1 MRVGITEVVLLLLLA
16 LFWAAVIAIVM
27 WLVRRLRAAAEAGR
41 TSEVSDE
48 VRRHYEQRDGDRE

>member
-27 WLVRRLRAAAEAGR
+27 WLVRRLRAAAEAGH